1 MVVLQ
6 KEYIQW
12 QDIKKI
18 KGIKERHVTQKT
30 FKKHFKRNYLSK
42 QYYEEKDKEFYELR
56 LGAITMKELCI
67 KFLSLLHYVPSIIE
81 EKNIQ
86 CFLSCLPL
94 IFKQRIEYDNTKTW
108 KRQ

>member
-18 KGIKERHVTQKT
+18 KGVKERHVTWKT

-67 KFLSLLHYVPSIIE
+67 KFLSLLHYVPSIID
-81 EKNIQ
+81 KKKYNV
-86 CFLSCLPL
+86 FLVVYLLYSEN
-94 IFKQRIEYDNTKTW
+94 RV
-108 KRQ
+108 R